1 MSLRERKPLFTKEL
15 TTEKYGRRED
25 GSRFERIEIF
35 MKEDVD
41 EAVAELKSKIECEM
55 RRLEKSRDKVNQ
67 LEDEVTWRMWD
78 DMISGLSLSFEI
90 IKEVFE

>member
-1 MSLRERKPLFTKEL
+1 MSLKDKKVT
-15 TTEKYGRRED
+15 
-25 GSRFERIEIF
+25 GSLVNFSESDF
-35 MKEDVD
+35 DDFYKKEDVD
-41 EAVAELKSKIECEM
+41 EAVAELRSKIECEM